1 MSPKCI
7 VNFDIKCYGRVK
19 VHLVQENSRRN
30 SVAQQVKDS
39 GIVAAW
45 VAMAAQ
51 VPSLAPL

>member
-7 VNFDIKCYGRVK
+7 INFDIKCYGRVK